1 MRKRFRKYY
10 KKEYRTLTLLVGTIK
25 NDDGTYTLVLP
36 HLFLKSDFKSRI
48 ITADEYN
55 VLSRTVYSI
64 LKLHI
69 EKYKNFHCDEIPLA
83 THADNIVSCAYNGQ
97 PIKWEYI
104 SLNIIF
110 DCNDRLPDILYNKC
124 LDARKAYIARN
135 NARVKLKNTHKVY
148 VNYCEDGTT
157 YNYFVSKN
165 NLDEAVRRRAKLD
178 KDIKNILSDI
188 QEYTMIIQD
197 AREYTKKHYSRDKG
211 KFYYYLYLAGKL
223 NESN

>member
-10 KKEYRTLTLLVGTIK
+10 KKEYRTLTLLVGTFK

-55 VLSRTVYSI
+55 VLSHTLYSI
-64 LKLHI
+64 LNLHI

-83 THADNIVSCAYNGQ
+83 THADNIVSSPYNGQ
-97 PIKWEYI
+97 AIKWEYI
-104 SLNIIF
+104 RLNIIF
-110 DCNDRLPDILYNKC
+110 DCNDRMSSTLYTKC
-124 LDARKAYIARN
+124 LEARKAYIARN
-135 NARVKLKNTHKVY
+135 TARAKLKNIRRIYAT
-148 VNYCEDGTT
+148 YCENGRN
-157 YNYFVSKN
+157 YNYYVSKN
-165 NLDEAVRRRAKLD
+165 NLDEAVRRLNIFD
-178 KDIKNILSDI
+178 KDIKNIISDI
-188 QEYTMIIQD
+188 QDYTMIIQD

-211 KFYYYLYLAGKL
+211 KFYYYLYLAGKF